1 MSTID
6 KRTNIHVRIGR
17 KLSDPD
23 AIKSWKATLGSKR
36 RTCCIA
42 GCTDDIYCC
51 VMVWITN
58 GKDKDKAGFIPVC
71 MKHAML
77 DAQEFP
83 IGKETGVATINDT
96 RDGME
101 VKKKNKKRSN
111 PKSKKTSKKLV
122 FDIYNRV

>member
-6 KRTNIHVRIGR
+6 KRTNIYVRIGR
-17 KLSDPD
+17 KFSDED
-23 AIKSWKATLGSKR
+23 ALRSWKATTGSKR

-42 GCTDDIYCC
+42 GCKNEIYCC

-71 MKHAML
+71 MKHAM
-77 DAQEFP
+77 QSSIEFP
-83 IGKETGVATINDT
+83 IGKETAVVFANEN

-101 VKKKNKKRSN
+101 MKKMKKRSN
-111 PKSKKTSKKLV
+111 PKAKKPSKKLV